1 MEGRTNTP
9 AFDDGREPQ
18 IDHEDAPASGEAE
31 NAACREPGPAPLKVP
46 NGTETLSA
54 EVAHYVDRYRGFA
67 RQTAAGI
74 IGLATTLVEAEE
86 KLSPAE
92 FRIFCELVGI
102 PKGGPVYKKFTKIG
116 EAATRFEPHM
126 EKLPSNWTTIYKL
139 AALPPDKFDHVAQS
153 LTPFTTAREIDEKVE
168 LDRGFGRVAEKREDA
183 DRAAGEYAAWLLE
196 KAEGGELRRLIPL
209 IETAK
214 PKSVVAVLRE
224 NLNGR

>member
-1 MEGRTNTP
+1 VEGSSRFP
-9 AFDDGREPQ
+9 AFDDAKPQNDHEATPASREP
-18 IDHEDAPASGEAE
+18 E
-31 NAACREPGPAPLKVP
+31 NAERTEPTPAPLKVP

-67 RQTAAGI
+67 RQTADGI
-74 IGLATTLVEAEE
+74 IGLAMTLVEAEE
-86 KLSPAE
+86 KLSTAE
-92 FRIFCELVGI
+92 FKIFCELVGI

-116 EAATRFEPHM
+116 EAGTRFEPHM
-126 EKLPSNWTTIYKL
+126 EKLPSNWTTVYKL

-153 LTPFTTAREIDEKVE
+153 LTPFITAREIDEKIE

-183 DRAAGEYAAWLLE
+183 ERDVNEYAAWLLD
-196 KAEGGELRRLIPL
+196 KAEDGELPRLITL

-224 NLNGR
+224 NLNGH

>member
-1 MEGRTNTP
+1 MEGRTNIP
-9 AFDDGREPQ
+9 ASDDAKPQ
-18 IDHEDAPASGEAE
+18 IDHEDALASGEPE
-31 NAACREPGPAPLKVP
+31 NAACREPRPATLKVP

-54 EVAHYVDRYRGFA
+54 EVAHYVDRHRGFA

-92 FRIFCELVGI
+92 FKIFCELVGI

-116 EAATRFEPHM
+116 EAGTRFEPHM
-126 EKLPSNWTTIYKL
+126 EKLPSNWTTVYKL

-153 LTPFTTAREIDEKVE
+153 LTPFITAREIDEKIE

-183 DRAAGEYAAWLLE
+183 ERDVNEYAAWLLD
-196 KAEGGELRRLIPL
+196 KAEDGELPRLITW
-209 IETAK
+209 IETTN

-224 NLNGR
+224 NINGH